1 MKSRILLCSLSA
13 VAVAAALVVPSFAG
27 EKETPVKFADL
38 PAVVQKTITKEA
50 GGGTIG
56 AVTKEDE
63 NGKVAYEAKVTNGK
77 RKFEVIVFE
86 TGNLNMIEEVI
97 ALADAPEAVQK
108 AIQAKAEGG
117 KLILVEKETS
127 AKGKVIYEARI
138 KTGGKTVEIEFS
150 ETGKVL
156 ETETKGSGDEK

>member
-13 VAVAAALVVPSFAG
+13 VAFAAALAVTSFAG

-38 PAVVQKTITKEA
+38 PAAVQKTITKEA
-50 GGGTIG
+50 VGGTIG

-86 TGNLNMIEEVI
+86 TGKLNMIEEVI

-108 AIQAKAEGG
+108 AIHAKAEGG

-127 AKGKVIYEARI
+127 AKGKVIYEATI
-138 KTGGKTVEIEFS
+138 KAGGKTVEIEFS